1 MSKALVDFVDAAESV
16 IRHVWEPK
24 DTVVAIEP
32 LLRRLVTEPDWL
44 KEKYRREIPGK
55 AYAQYLL
62 YRPDDHAFS
71 LVSFVWS
78 PGQGSPIHDHCT
90 WGVIG
95 QYEGEEEES
104 RYRIIDKRLERIGV
118 VPARPGDVSHV
129 YPPSRDIH
137 QIINRSA
144 RKTISIHIY
153 GGDIGSQRRHTY
165 DLNTVSMQE
174 FISGYDPV
182 MNQSNSS
189 NR

>member
-1 MSKALVDFVDAAESV
+1 MKEALIDFVDAAESV
-16 IRHVWEPK
+16 IRYVREPK

-32 LLRRLVTEPDWL
+32 LLRRLLTEPDLL
-44 KEKYRREIPGK
+44 KEKYRRPIRDK

-62 YRPDDHAFS
+62 YRPADHAFS
-71 LVSFVWS
+71 VVSLVWN

-104 RYRIIDKRLERIGV
+104 RFRIIDNRIERVGV
-118 VPARPGDVSHV
+118 VLARPGDVSHV
-129 YPPSRDIH
+129 YPPCRDVH

-144 RKTISIHIY
+144 RPTISIHIY

-165 DLNTVSMQE
+165 DLNSASMHE

-182 MNQSNSS
+182 AESE
-189 NR
+189 